1 MKAKVYVLL
10 VAMLVSLM
18 LFCGCSKAENS
29 DNKDKATASPQAT
42 LNIAET
48 TIPDSTEEDATV
60 QNQDSTSYIPQQ
72 ATEDVTVP
80 QSEAGGTN
88 TENTTA
94 STEYYEEAELDFA
107 DFE

>member
-10 VAMLVSLM
+10 VAMLISLM
-18 LFCGCSKAENS
+18 LFCGCSKAENT
-29 DNKDKATASPQAT
+29 KDKVKETSSPQTTQIA
-42 LNIAET
+42 AET
-48 TIPDSTEEDATV
+48 SPDGTETDTAV
-60 QNQDSTSYIPQQ
+60 QNQGSTSYVPQQ
-72 ATEDVTVP
+72 ATVDVTVP

-94 STEYYEEAELDFA
+94 STEYYEEAEIDFA